1 MFRTNLKLLSLFRA
15 HAFFVRK
22 DIDIVRSSEMAE
34 GLERIAVS
42 RPLFAASSYSHIK
55 NEFSVVIP
63 FTAYLVEI
71 KCFVLIFLLGSRAKW
86 Y

>member
-42 RPLFAASSYSHIK
+42 RPLFAASSYSHII
-55 NEFSVVIP
+55 NEASVVKP
-63 FTAYLVEI
+63 SVEAGS
-71 KCFVLIFLLGSRAKW
+71 VLP
-86 Y
+86 